1 MDKPYTIYK
10 ILQEAFKTLI
20 FSRIWVALCVL
31 GYTQASFLFFYND
44 TEIYSYSI
52 MLMLAGYLLYV
63 LPFIYY
69 SLKGVKKTYNNRQ
82 KWIQNHLLRFYITGA
97 IVTIIL
103 GVFAYTHLF
112 IFLTMA
118 LFGSGVG
125 LVTVLY
131 ELPLIPYK
139 GRFVALREWGF
150 LKPIILAFVWWYLG
164 AYGVAKGWAN
174 DIWGTADNI
183 ITFNGWVILALQFVF
198 MLILCVLFDVR
209 DYHIDAVRKISTW
222 PVKWGIKKTH
232 HILIVMSLL
241 SIAISWFIDIDL
253 YLKLAN
259 TLTFLILILFSS
271 GKIKTTYWWFYDLAV
286 DGMMLV
292 QWALLLAMYYFFF

>member
-1 MDKPYTIYK
+1 VGKPFSLNTVF
-10 ILQEAFKTLI
+10 QEIFKTLI

-31 GYTQASFLFFYND
+31 GYTQVTFILFYND
-44 TEIYSYSI
+44 VTLYTYAI
-52 MLMLAGYLLYV
+52 MLMFAGYLLYV

-69 SLKGVKKTYNNRQ
+69 SVKGIKKTYNDRQ

-97 IVTIIL
+97 IVTIVLAII
-103 GVFAYTHLF
+103 AYTHLY
-112 IFLTMA
+112 IFFTMV

-125 LVTVLY
+125 LVTILY

-150 LKPIILAFVWWYLG
+150 LKPIILTFVWWYLG
-164 AYGVAKGWAN
+164 AYGIAKGWAN
-174 DIWGTADNI
+174 DIWGAADNT
-183 ITFNGWVILALQFVF
+183 ITFEGWVLLAIQFIF
-198 MLILCVLFDVR
+198 MLILCVLFDIR

-232 HILIVMSLL
+232 YVLICMSAL
-241 SIAISWFIDIDL
+241 SILAVWVINIAFYIQV
-253 YLKLAN
+253 AN

-271 GKIKTTYWWFYDLAV
+271 QKIKTNYWWFHDLAV
-286 DGMMLV
+286 DGMMLI
-292 QWALLLAMYYFFF
+292 QWGILYLLFLLF

>member
-1 MDKPYTIYK
+1 VGKPFSLNTVF
-10 ILQEAFKTLI
+10 QEIFKTLI

-31 GYTQASFLFFYND
+31 GYTQVTFILFYND
-44 TEIYSYSI
+44 VTLYTYAI
-52 MLMLAGYLLYV
+52 MLMFAGYLLYV

-69 SLKGVKKTYNNRQ
+69 SVKGIKKTYNDRQ

-97 IVTIIL
+97 IVTIVLAII
-103 GVFAYTHLF
+103 AYTHLY
-112 IFLTMA
+112 IFFTMV

-125 LVTVLY
+125 LVTILY

-150 LKPIILAFVWWYLG
+150 LKPIILTFVWWYLG
-164 AYGVAKGWAN
+164 AYGIAKGWAS
-174 DIWGTADNI
+174 DIWGAADNT
-183 ITFNGWVILALQFVF
+183 ITFEGWVLLAIQFIF
-198 MLILCVLFDVR
+198 MLILCVLFDIR

-232 HILIVMSLL
+232 YVLICMSAL
-241 SIAISWFIDIDL
+241 SILAVWVINIAFYIQV
-253 YLKLAN
+253 AN

-271 GKIKTTYWWFYDLAV
+271 QKIKTNYWWFHDLAV
-286 DGMMLV
+286 DGMMLI
-292 QWALLLAMYYFFF
+292 QWGILYLLFLLF

>member
-1 MDKPYTIYK
+1 MGKPFSLNTVF
-10 ILQEAFKTLI
+10 QEIFKTLI

-31 GYTQASFLFFYND
+31 GYTQVTFILFYND
-44 TEIYSYSI
+44 VTLYTYAI
-52 MLMLAGYLLYV
+52 MLMFAGYLLYV

-69 SLKGVKKTYNNRQ
+69 SVKGIKKTYNDRQ

-97 IVTIIL
+97 IVTIVLAII
-103 GVFAYTHLF
+103 AYTHLY
-112 IFLTMA
+112 IFFTMV

-125 LVTVLY
+125 LVTILY

-150 LKPIILAFVWWYLG
+150 LKPIILTFVWWYLG
-164 AYGVAKGWAN
+164 AYGIAKGWAN
-174 DIWGTADNI
+174 DIWGAADNT
-183 ITFNGWVILALQFVF
+183 ITFEGWVLLAIQFIF
-198 MLILCVLFDVR
+198 MLILCVLFDIR

-232 HILIVMSLL
+232 YVLICMSAL
-241 SIAISWFIDIDL
+241 SILAVWVINIAFYIQV
-253 YLKLAN
+253 AN

-271 GKIKTTYWWFYDLAV
+271 QKIKTNYWWFHDLAV
-286 DGMMLV
+286 DGMMLI
-292 QWALLLAMYYFFF
+292 QWGILYLLFLLF

>member
-1 MDKPYTIYK
+1 MDKPYTIHK
-10 ILQEAFKTLI
+10 ILLEAFKTLI

-31 GYTQASFLFFYND
+31 GYTQASFLLFYNEA
-44 TEIYSYSI
+44 EIYSYSI

-69 SLKGVKKTYNNRQ
+69 GLKGVKKTYNDRQ
-82 KWIQNHLLRFYITGA
+82 KWIQNHLLRFYVTGG
-97 IVTIIL
+97 IVTILL
-103 GVFAYTHLF
+103 GIFAYTHF
-112 IFLTMA
+112 YTFLTMA

-150 LKPIILAFVWWYLG
+150 LKPIILTFVWWYLG
-164 AYGVAKGWAN
+164 AYGVAKGWAS
-174 DIWGTADNI
+174 DVWGEANNI
-183 ITFNGWVILALQFVF
+183 ITLTQWIILAIQFVF

-232 HILIVMSLL
+232 YILITMSVI
-241 SIAISWFIDIDL
+241 SIATGWLIDIDL

-259 TLTFLILILFSS
+259 TITFLILILFSS
-271 GKIKTTYWWFYDLAV
+271 GKIRTNYWWFYDLAV

-292 QWALLLAMYYFFF
+292 QWGFLLLLFLLFY